1 MSDLTRP
8 NDLSDYVYKGLWINY
23 HAGPFWRWTLT
34 LTDFEALVCL
44 ACISILLAFTQS
56 RAWVLFRFAI
66 YQKTKSP
73 RLPDPENVDYRQ
85 RLSQGNAVA
94 GFFSQSKR
102 TIKRA
107 FHRIKQKSSVQL
119 DHELCLEA
127 DDPVV
132 PSQFGPVALF
142 NIMFF
147 LSMGVAIPWTLT
159 DGSLKTPVV
168 KSKVTKT
175 CLEAKRYE
183 KLPDVFAGFPE
194 TDIFF
199 QQCRLRH
206 YDSCVAEAYFRRP
219 NIHKERTRTCPFS
232 GDICRNDTLAIEIT
246 HRDIGAY
253 DVGVNSFIKITMNHR
268 LTCAPITLDPFYVFG
283 YDKSTSVEPLN
294 ASITILDATLPKLKG
309 KVIYKG
315 YATTLYTLNGPNF
328 ASPKN
333 SGLFMARIAGK
344 SSLRILPHPF
354 NSFGSEMQHPSLRT
368 NDSLPFMLLYRAGS
382 TFHTD
387 PSDDPLFSAHN
398 PCVDNVSGLN
408 HTVYCADREV
418 TALGCSEKFQFC
430 LESLGCTDWG
440 QKSDRAYSLLNG
452 SLAQSSEDIRGDILT
467 LYRMMPAMMS
477 VHEYLGLRS
486 AFSRSML
493 PLVTRDSDAFQTT
506 NNSEPW
512 VTEVENWFVKGT
524 VDAIRFGRYGAR
536 FPLDT
541 ESENFDENFRRKY
554 SLCGRILFR
563 HGSYTNLSWI
573 GLWITIGTL
582 VLICL
587 GSYHLETIHHCAL
600 KWQRITAKIVNLVI
614 FSQRTLGDRTLAS
627 RRKIAARCRTAAIWW
642 RKISQLN
649 IRFRRWLSNDSQNT
663 SPAQET
669 ELDGVEIRSVV
680 PIIEDGPVNPSLED
694 IDGVI

>member
-1 MSDLTRP
+1 MSDFTRP
-8 NDLSDYVYKGLWINY
+8 DDLSDYVYKGLWINY
-23 HAGPFWRWTLT
+23 YAVPFWRWTLT
-34 LTDFEALVCL
+34 LTDSEALVCL

-56 RAWVLFRFAI
+56 RAWVLLRFAI

-73 RLPDPENVDYRQ
+73 RLPDPDNMDYRQ
-85 RLSQGNAVA
+85 RLSQGNAVS
-94 GFFSQSKR
+94 GVLSQSKR

-107 FHRIKQKSSVQL
+107 LHRTKQKSSVQL
-119 DHELCLEA
+119 DHELCIQA

-132 PSQFGPVALF
+132 PLSFGLVALF

-159 DGSLKTPVV
+159 AGSLKTPVV
-168 KSKVTKT
+168 KSKVTEK

-183 KLPDVFAGFPE
+183 KLPDFFTNFPE
-194 TDIFF
+194 TDLFF

-219 NIHKERTRTCPFS
+219 NIHKKRTKTCPFS

-283 YDKSTSVEPLN
+283 YDKSTSKEPLN
-294 ASITILDATLPKLKG
+294 ASITILDATLPRLKG
-309 KVIYKG
+309 KVLYNG
-315 YATTLYTLNGPNF
+315 YATPLYTLNGPNF
-328 ASPKN
+328 ASPEN
-333 SGLFMARIAGK
+333 SGLFMTRLAG
-344 SSLRILPHPF
+344 SSLTILPHPF
-354 NSFGSEMQHPSLRT
+354 DSFGSEMQHPSLRT
-368 NDSLPFMLLYRAGS
+368 KDSLPFMLLYRAGNS
-382 TFHTD
+382 FHAN

-398 PCVDNVSGLN
+398 PCVDNVYSLN
-408 HTVYCADREV
+408 RTGYCADREV

-430 LESLGCTDWG
+430 LESSDCTDWG
-440 QKSDRAYSLLNG
+440 QKSSRAYSLMNG
-452 SLAQSSEDIRGDILT
+452 SLAQSNEDVRGEILT
-467 LYRMMPAMMS
+467 LYRMMPAMTS
-477 VHEYLGLRS
+477 VHQYLGLRS
-486 AFSRSML
+486 AFSRSMI
-493 PLVTRDSDAFQTT
+493 PLVTRDSDPFQAT

-512 VTEVENWFVKGT
+512 VTEIESWFYKGAI
-524 VDAIRFGRYGAR
+524 DAIRFGRYGAR
-536 FPLDT
+536 FPLDE

-573 GLWITIGTL
+573 GVWITIGTL

-587 GSYHLETIHHCAL
+587 GSYHLEAIHHCAL
-600 KWQRITAKIVNLVI
+600 MWQRITAKVVNLVI
-614 FSQRTLGDRTLAS
+614 FSQRTPRDGTPTS
-627 RRKIAARCRTAAIWW
+627 RCKTVAIWSW
-642 RKISQLN
+642 KTSQPDNCL
-649 IRFRRWLSNDSQNT
+649 RRWLNNDSQNS

-669 ELDGVEIRSVV
+669 ELEGVKISSVV
-680 PIIEDGPVNPSLED
+680 PILEDGPVNASLED